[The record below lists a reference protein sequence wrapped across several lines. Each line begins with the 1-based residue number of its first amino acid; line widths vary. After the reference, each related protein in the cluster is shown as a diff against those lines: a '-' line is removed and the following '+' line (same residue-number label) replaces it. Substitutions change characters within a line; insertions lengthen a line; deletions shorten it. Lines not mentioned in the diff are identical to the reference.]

1 MYGVY
6 VFKLNVGG
14 KLIYIL
20 DSFALDFEVKID
32 TIASTFLR
40 LTIFVFKFII
50 NGCCEF
56 VRWFWVLA
64 HRL

>member
-56 VRWFWVLA
+56 VR
-64 HRL
+64 